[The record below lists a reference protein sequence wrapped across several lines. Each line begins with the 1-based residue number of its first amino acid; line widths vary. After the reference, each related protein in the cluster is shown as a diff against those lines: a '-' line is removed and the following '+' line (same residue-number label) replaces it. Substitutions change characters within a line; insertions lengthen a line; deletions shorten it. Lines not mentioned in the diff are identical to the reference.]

1 METSSVT
8 LIIAT
13 MVVVSS
19 LLLLATI
26 ISCICC
32 PQCPNYDKS
41 SSLYKLE
48 KPRVYRL
55 EPGDSRDSGVTKTL
69 SVSNGSSSPARM
81 TELRHCER
89 QLQPQHQLQHQLQH
103 PALNGHWRQPGE
115 EEGQTGERRRL
126 RRSSDDGGALSH
138 SYTLPHSVSHHSS
151 ISLLYCHYFTHI
163 LPLRLPYPRGAGLG
177 GDCQPGQEVRD
188 CREET
193 PGAGAAPGLPH
204 PAPGLLPGPAP
215 GHARPPD
222 RHHDAGGHPAGRQ
235 AVGQGGR
242 D

>member
-1 METSSVT
+1 MGSEYCSGYTDILGIWNEGFFCPSQSATNNNVFCCGSQIHKYCCTQRDQVLDELMETSSVT

-81 TELRHCER
+81 TELRHCE
-89 QLQPQHQLQHQLQH
+89 
-103 PALNGHWRQPGE
+103 
-115 EEGQTGERRRL
+115 
-126 RRSSDDGGALSH
+126 
-138 SYTLPHSVSHHSS
+138 
-151 ISLLYCHYFTHI
+151 
-163 LPLRLPYPRGAGLG
+163 
-177 GDCQPGQEVRD
+177 
-188 CREET
+188 
-193 PGAGAAPGLPH
+193 
-204 PAPGLLPGPAP
+204 
-215 GHARPPD
+215 
-222 RHHDAGGHPAGRQ
+222 
-235 AVGQGGR
+235 
-242 D
+242 